1 MSELLSADFATIVTN
16 LEESDVLVLKLETA
30 TSPVPGGGFIDGIL
44 PQGRL
49 DFSEEEKAE
58 LLTLVNSKPTIT
70 VISMGRPPVIP
81 EINAA
86 SKAVIADFEN
96 EDDIILELIY
106 GQYKPT
112 GKLPIEIPS
121 SMEAVENQFEDVP
134 YDSKDPLY
142 PFGHG
147 LTYE

>member
-1 MSELLSADFATIVTN
+1 MGETIPRI
-16 LEESDVLVLKLETA
+16 SWRIP
-30 TSPVPGGGFIDGIL
+30 SPGGGIL
-44 PQGRL
+44 ERIFPQGRL
-49 DFSEEEKAE
+49 DFSEDEKAE

-106 GQYKPT
+106 GIYEPT
-112 GKLPIEIPS
+112 GKLPLEIPS

-142 PFGHG
+142 PFGFG
-147 LTYE
+147 LSFE